1 MPILAPGPRF
11 KGDKKI
17 NMKIGK
23 MHVVTRIVLKG
34 GGNDREWMGLTECS
48 LWFALPI
55 SPPE

>member
-11 KGDKKI
+11 KGD
-17 NMKIGK
+17 MKNGK
-23 MHVVTRIVLKG
+23 MHMVTRIVLKG

-55 SPPE
+55 SLPE